1 MDFVCRPYQISFT
14 SFHWCVFLYFYSC
27 TWHITHVAHLCL
39 WACAL
44 SLSPPLLDVN
54 CLHVRVLLLIYTSS
68 NSHSSPL
75 MPLAH
80 GYKNLA
86 IVPLCSVPHLS
97 SFCALHRTTPSAQPP
112 TQTGLTRCLSVLV
125 GKVAVPRYPS
135 LRPSPVYYKNLTS
148 PLLRSLSPRSILFY
162 FTLGACT
169 STHAHS
175 VWLKRVS
182 AIYNVYSN
190 TPLSLLVLGV
200 GW

>member
-1 MDFVCRPYQISFT
+1 
-14 SFHWCVFLYFYSC
+14 
-27 TWHITHVAHLCL
+27 
-39 WACAL
+39 
-44 SLSPPLLDVN
+44 
-54 CLHVRVLLLIYTSS
+54 
-68 NSHSSPL
+68 

-148 PLLRSLSPRSILFY
+148 LLLRSLSPRSILFY

>member
-1 MDFVCRPYQISFT
+1 VRRPYQISIT

-80 GYKNLA
+80 GYKNLT

-135 LRPSPVYYKNLTS
+135 LRPLPVYYKNLTS

-169 STHAHS
+169 STHAQCL
-175 VWLKRVS
+175 VETCVS
-182 AIYNVYSN
+182 HI
-190 TPLSLLVLGV
+190 
-200 GW
+200 

>member
-1 MDFVCRPYQISFT
+1 M
-14 SFHWCVFLYFYSC
+14 CVFFYSS
-27 TWHITHVAHLCL
+27 THHLTHTRRPSCPWPMDIKTSL
-39 WACAL
+39 SFPSAPSLILAL
-44 SLSPPLLDVN
+44 SVLSIAPLL
-54 CLHVRVLLLIYTSS
+54 
-68 NSHSSPL
+68 
-75 MPLAH
+75 
-80 GYKNLA
+80 
-86 IVPLCSVPHLS
+86 PHN
-97 SFCALHRTTPSAQPP
+97 PP

-148 PLLRSLSPRSILFY
+148 PLLHSLSPRSILFY

-175 VWLKRVS
+175 VWLKHVS

-200 GW
+200 DW